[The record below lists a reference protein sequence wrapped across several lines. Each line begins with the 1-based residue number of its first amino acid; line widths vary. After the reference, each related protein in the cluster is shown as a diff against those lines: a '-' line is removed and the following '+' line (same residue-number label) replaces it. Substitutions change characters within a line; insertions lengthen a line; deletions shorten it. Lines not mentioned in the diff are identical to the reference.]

1 MKRRFRSAVLA
12 GVLAAGLVAV
22 PVTAAS
28 AAGGTGSK
36 TFTCPAGRQAV
47 VTASAT
53 WHVQLTVN
61 GTTRSKSVASGGAVV
76 TIAAGSS
83 TANYSAYTAGPAS
96 RPSISIDCRI

>member
-1 MKRRFRSAVLA
+1 MKNRLRSALLA
-12 GVLAAGLVAV
+12 TALVAGLVAV
-22 PVTAAS
+22 PAAGAS
-28 AAGGTGSK
+28 AAGSTSG

-61 GTTRSKSVASGGAVV
+61 GVTRSKSVATGGAVV

-83 TANYSAYTAGPAS
+83 TANYSAYTGGPAT